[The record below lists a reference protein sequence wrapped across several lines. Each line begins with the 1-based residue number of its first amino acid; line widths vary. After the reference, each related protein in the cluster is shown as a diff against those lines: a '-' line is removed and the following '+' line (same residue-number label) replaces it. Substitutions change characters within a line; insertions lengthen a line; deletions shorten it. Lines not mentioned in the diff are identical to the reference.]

1 MSYRSRVYR
10 TTKLKNGDRI
20 VSSVKTSDWAL
31 WQIIKFIC
39 KACFYIMFFWLI
51 IPIKLLF
58 KKK

>member
-20 VSSVKTSDWAL
+20 VSSVNTSEWL
-31 WQIIKFIC
+31 LCEIINSVFKGV
-39 KACFYIMFFWLI
+39 FYLLFFWII
-51 IPIKLLF
+51 IPIRLF